1 MPCCGPPRCISCCL
15 VVFRISGRRTLAEL
29 TTFDFVLLL
38 IIGEATQQALLG
50 EDFSFTNAVLVIV
63 TLVTLEIG
71 LSLLKGWT
79 PSLGKL
85 LDGTPMILVD
95 HGHVL
100 RDRMHKARIDEADI
114 LESARRLR
122 GIERLDQ
129 IKYAVLEVSGGITV
143 IPYHREREV

>member
-1 MPCCGPPRCISCCL
+1 MDAVLRATAMYLMLL
-15 VVFRISGRRTLAEL
+15 VVFRGSGRRLLAEL

-63 TLVTLEIG
+63 TLVTLEIV
-71 LSLLKGWT
+71 LSLLKGWA
-79 PSLGKL
+79 PFLGKL
-85 LDGTPMILVD
+85 LDGMPMIVVD
-95 HGHVL
+95 HGRPL
-100 RDRMHKARIDEADI
+100 RDRMHKARIDEEDI
-114 LESARRLR
+114 LEAARQLQ

-143 IPYHREREV
+143 IPNDRP